1 MRFAGWPPPLNVT
14 VTPQTASPVF
24 IGNYL
29 LEEGQD
35 TIWVK
40 VTSSTEGDT
49 CIWPYSYALF
59 TWVSS
64 EGRELGTVKIH
75 GVCEGEV
82 YRLTVGRTPLQRAGE
97 LYLYP
102 RTYNLRWIDKGNP
115 WTLGFQV
122 VSGISGSGPPPDL
135 GGGTLGSFTPDNG
148 KAELDFTFDD
158 IFAGLI
164 LRFILK

>member
-40 VTSSTEGDT
+40 VTSATEGDT

-82 YRLTVGRTPLQRAGE
+82 YRLTVGRPALQQSGR
-97 LYLYP
+97 LYL
-102 RTYNLRWIDKGNP
+102 
-115 WTLGFQV
+115 
-122 VSGISGSGPPPDL
+122 
-135 GGGTLGSFTPDNG
+135 
-148 KAELDFTFDD
+148 
-158 IFAGLI
+158 
-164 LRFILK
+164 

>member
-1 MRFAGWPPPLNVT
+1 MKLIGWPQPINVT
-14 VTPQTASPVF
+14 VTPQTASPIF

-40 VTSSTEGDT
+40 VTRSTEGDT

-82 YRLTVGRTPLQRAGE
+82 YPLSVGRTPLERAGE

-102 RTYNLRWIDKGNP
+102 RTYNLRWIDKGTP

-122 VSGISGSGPPPDL
+122 VSGNLSPAPSNDL
-135 GGGTLGSFTPDNG
+135 GGGTISSFTPDNG
-148 KAELDFTFDD
+148 KAELDFTFSDV
-158 IFAGLI
+158 IAGFI
-164 LRFILK
+164 LRFLLK